1 MSDTPFRRL
10 LLATEHGEFDRGA
23 EALGLALAR
32 HCALPLAAVL
42 PLTSNAEFES
52 VAPAWA
58 ARLDAAASRDR
69 EALLADAAQAG
80 VSLDVMVR
88 RGPEPYAEI
97 VAEART
103 RGTDLLVIRRRGQR
117 SFLANLLVGEMVSK
131 VVAHA
136 PCSVLVVPRD
146 GVMWQHRVLL
156 GLDPLGVDPQA
167 VRRTALLAAACGL
180 PMLVVAVTAADSQQ
194 AKAQAGA
201 TIDAAVAEAGALGV
215 AATGELRSGRTHQA
229 LLDAAAACGADLI
242 VIGRHQGGGLPRAWL
257 GGVAQK
263 VLGLAA
269 CPVLVHVP
277 GPDPVA
283 GDPS

>member
-23 EALGLALAR
+23 EGLALALAR

-58 ARLDAAASRDR
+58 ARLDANASRDR
-69 EALLADAAQAG
+69 EALLADAARAG
-80 VSLDVMVR
+80 VNLDVVVR

-97 VAEART
+97 VAEARA

-136 PCSVLVVPRD
+136 PCTVLVVPRD
-146 GVMWQHRVLL
+146 GVMWQRRVLL
-156 GLDPLGVDPQA
+156 GLDPQRADPQA
-167 VRRTALLAAACGL
+167 TRRAALLAAACGL
-180 PMLVVAVTAADSQQ
+180 PMQVVAVMAADTER
-194 AKAQAGA
+194 AAAQA
-201 TIDAAVAEAGALGV
+201 TIDAAVAEAGILGV
-215 AATGELRSGRTHQA
+215 VATGELRTGRTHQA

-263 VLGLAA
+263 VLGLAHG
-269 CPVLVHVP
+269 PVLVHVP
-277 GPDPVA
+277 GPDPAA
-283 GDPS
+283 GDPA